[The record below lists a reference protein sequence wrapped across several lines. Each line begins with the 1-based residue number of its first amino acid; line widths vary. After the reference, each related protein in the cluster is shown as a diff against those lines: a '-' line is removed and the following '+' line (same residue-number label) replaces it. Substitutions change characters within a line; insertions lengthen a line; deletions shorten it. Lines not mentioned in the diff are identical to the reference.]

1 MLLMTVSLLFAGC
14 LDAIGMGDETADV
27 AIDVVEEGETPLSG
41 EEVEAILTDE
51 NLMNL
56 TALAAAEEKFKVEIY
71 VKQIQEGE
79 LVEMTYIL
87 GKDDAAQ
94 LAETGIKVQSG
105 MMGLEY
111 SVVSGASTD
120 VNIKVGNQWFL
131 ARDEVPEYIDPF
143 ADLMDDSGGD
153 EQQMPTGEE
162 NDYEDMFQQMAS
174 DYDDLQIDFTGL
186 NWTVTMDAISLQ
198 QVATASNDTHS
209 FMLELLEAPPRIH
222 ELQIDSHDGNEATK
236 LTMIWGEE
244 AALTVSSNH
253 PKTSVDLA
261 LEEVDSI
268 ETENVFICDNNN
280 TVPWDFVNDD
290 EDDCGDNSD
299 EGVDPAL
306 IPQNGFICD
315 NNNTVP
321 WDSVNDNWD
330 DCGDNSDEGVDPAL
344 IPEQITT
351 FREEISEEQINEVAN
366 SDIEMRIGTE
376 VPDDAG
382 EEVFLYNLSMNL
394 ADGTANQTDA
404 SGAWW
409 DMIWVDADNDGYVSA
424 GDYYTVTTNSSGED
438 EMIIRFY
445 DNWSMSYE
453 GGPLPGFEIFLLL
466 GALALAALRRNFSL

>member
-268 ETENVFICDNNN
+268 ETENEFICDNNN

-290 EDDCGDNSD
+290 E
-299 EGVDPAL
+299 
-306 IPQNGFICD
+306 
-315 NNNTVP
+315 
-321 WDSVNDNWD
+321 D